1 MIKQFLKDS
10 KTHLKIF
17 VSLAKHSIQRDMAYR
32 LDFISNL
39 IASIGWVN
47 YSLVLILVLNSVT
60 GGFGGWNTNQM
71 LLLVGSWM
79 INNGLAFF
87 FFYRNMKQVV
97 NDVHKGDLDYV
108 LTKPLD
114 SQFFVSFRRVILNAM
129 FGVAEGIIVIVYALT
144 VMNFTPSFFDIMKF
158 FILTAVSL
166 SLYYSIWFFAATLSI
181 HFILADNLF
190 YAVPDLAEVSKFPG
204 SAYPKKLEYIFSSL
218 IPIILFTTFP
228 AQAIMGQQST
238 TKFIYAIVVGII
250 FFCFT
255 RWFWFWSLKRY
266 TSASS

>member
-1 MIKQFLKDS
+1 MIKQFLKDG

-17 VSLAKHSIQRDMAYR
+17 LSLAKHSIQRDMAYR

-39 IASIGWVN
+39 VSSVGWVN

-60 GGFGGWNTNQM
+60 GGFGGWDKSQM
-71 LLLVGSWM
+71 LLLIGSWM
-79 INNGLAFF
+79 INNGLAYF

-108 LTKPLD
+108 LIKPLD

-129 FGVAEGIIVIVYALT
+129 CGVIEGFIVVIYALT
-144 VMNFTPSFFDIMKF
+144 AMNVAPSPFDVIKY

-166 SLYYSIWFFAATLSI
+166 SLYYSIWFFAASLSI

-204 SAYPKKLEYIFSSL
+204 SAYPKNLEYVFSSL

-228 AQAIMGQQST
+228 AEAIMGQQST
-238 TKFIYAIVVGII
+238 LKFFYAIVVGII